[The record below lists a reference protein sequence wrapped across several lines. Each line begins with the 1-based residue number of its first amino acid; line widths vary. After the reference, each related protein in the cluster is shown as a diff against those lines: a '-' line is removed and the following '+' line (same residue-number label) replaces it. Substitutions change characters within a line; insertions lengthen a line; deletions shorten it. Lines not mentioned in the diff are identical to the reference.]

1 MIRRPPRSTR
11 TDTLFPY
18 TTLFRSCK
26 KGTDNTDYYIKQ
38 NALLSVGPHQN
49 AGQPAENAPN
59 DQPDDEIH
67 RTSPVQVMRKKRSRQ
82 ENVPEAGSYF
92 ETDLLADQQLAN
104 SPGVRRLLFHA
115 FGCNWL
121 INISRSEEHTS
132 KL

>member
-1 MIRRPPRSTR
+1 MRIS
-11 TDTLFPY
+11 DWSSDVCSSDL
-18 TTLFRSCK
+18 CK

-115 FGCNWL
+115 SG
-121 INISRSEEHTS
+121 RSEENTS
-132 KL
+132 ELQSLMRI